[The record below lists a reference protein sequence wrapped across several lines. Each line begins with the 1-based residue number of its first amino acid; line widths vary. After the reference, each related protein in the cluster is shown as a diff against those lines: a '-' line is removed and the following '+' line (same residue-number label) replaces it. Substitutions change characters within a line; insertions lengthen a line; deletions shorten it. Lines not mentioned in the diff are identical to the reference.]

1 MSPGY
6 KNVLT
11 VAMDY
16 FVFQQ
21 IQKHRKLVLLLN
33 DNIWSLSII
42 PTVKFTENN
51 RLQTKVQ
58 YDKQLTPLKQSIR
71 NSTKKNF
78 EYEHFQTWKILGTE
92 ISV

>member
-1 MSPGY
+1 MSLRY

-33 DNIWSLSII
+33 DNIWSHSTI
-42 PTVKFTENN
+42 PMVKFTKNN
-51 RLQTKVQ
+51 CLQTKVQ
-58 YDKQLTPLKQSIR
+58 YD
-71 NSTKKNF
+71 
-78 EYEHFQTWKILGTE
+78 
-92 ISV
+92 

>member
-1 MSPGY
+1 MSLGY

-33 DNIWSLSII
+33 DNIWSLSTI
-42 PTVKFTENN
+42 PMVKFTENN
-51 RLQTKVQ
+51 CL
-58 YDKQLTPLKQSIR
+58 
-71 NSTKKNF
+71 
-78 EYEHFQTWKILGTE
+78 
-92 ISV
+92 

>member
-21 IQKHRKLVLLLN
+21 IQNPRKLVLLLN
-33 DNIWSLSII
+33 DNIGSLSII

-51 RLQTKVQ
+51 CLQTKVQ
-58 YDKQLTPLKQSIR
+58 YDKQLIPLKQSGIQPR
-71 NSTKKNF
+71 RTLNMSTFKHGRF
-78 EYEHFQTWKILGTE
+78 
-92 ISV
+92 